1 MRIHAL
7 LAGLAL
13 SLFGCGG
20 APASAPAPTVAPAR
34 APKDADALL
43 YSLRVEGDADADAAA
58 RFERAVG
65 DASALER
72 LDQGA
77 APSGR
82 RSIELRLLVG
92 PVEATPSGLARKITL
107 TGTLPGGCQVLT
119 FAPSLTKPGGRAD
132 DAHDR
137 DELLDSG
144 IGAVAKKL
152 ADVAS
157 KIGPGATCI
166 ATGK

>member
-1 MRIHAL
+1 MRTHAS
-7 LAGLAL
+7 LAVLAL
-13 SLFGCGG
+13 SLLGCSAAPPA
-20 APASAPAPTVAPAR
+20 APAHTPAPAR
-34 APKDADALL
+34 AAKDADALL
-43 YSLRVEGDADADAAA
+43 YRLRVEGDAESNAAA
-58 RFERAVG
+58 RFDRAVG

-72 LDQGA
+72 LDQGS

-82 RSIELRLLVG
+82 RSIELRLIVG
-92 PVEATPSGLARKITL
+92 AVEATPSGLARKITL

-132 DAHDR
+132 DADDR

-144 IGAVAKKL
+144 VGAVAKKL
-152 ADVAS
+152 ADVAP

-166 ATGK
+166 ATGR